1 MMKQYALYIGGIL
14 LVVGAILPLFLPNIA
29 PYIFAIGAL
38 LFTPAQMLD
47 RYEGHNLIIRRLR
60 RQQVIGSLLFIVT
73 AAMMIMEHL
82 QLRPFRGGE
91 WKIALLIAVFIEVY
105 TLFRIDNELKREGKN
120 YIHKQIY
127 SLQALF

>member
-14 LVVGAILPLFLPNIA
+14 LVVGALLPLFLPNIA

-47 RYEGHNLIIRRLR
+47 RYEGRNLIIRRLR
-60 RQQVIGSLLFIVT
+60 RQQVIGALLFIVT

-91 WKIALLIAVFIEVY
+91 WKIALLIAVFIEIY
-105 TLFRIDNELKREGKN
+105 TLFRIDNELKRESKN
-120 YIHKQIY
+120 
-127 SLQALF
+127 